1 MIFCLYSNGSLD
13 IGYSK
18 PNSSKNFF
26 PLMYPKLFANQFTD
40 EYFISLNS
48 SGLRQEI
55 CQAFPLMMYFWY
67 EMFFMFVQNFRFT
80 FRLRRSTFRINRDIM
95 ALFITKLVYD
105 MFLWYVESINISI
118 FVYDVFFEPRFNLIC
133 NFFHIFSSSLFLLWQ
148 PKVNGKTLSISR
160 KDQVTE

>member
-1 MIFCLYSNGSLD
+1 MKYDLSCLYSDGSID
-13 IGYSK
+13 RSYSK
-18 PNSSKNFF
+18 PNTSKIFF
-26 PLMYPKLFANQFTD
+26 PLYVTKLSTNQLTD

-80 FRLRRSTFRINRDIM
+80 FRLRRSTFRINRDIIS
-95 ALFITKLVYD
+95 LFITKLVYD
-105 MFLWYVESINISI
+105 MLLWYVDIINISI

-160 KDQVTE
+160 KD

>member
-1 MIFCLYSNGSLD
+1 
-13 IGYSK
+13 
-18 PNSSKNFF
+18 
-26 PLMYPKLFANQFTD
+26 MYKKLSANQFTD

>member
-1 MIFCLYSNGSLD
+1 MVLQIEATVNQTQT
-13 IGYSK
+13 K
-18 PNSSKNFF
+18 TF
-26 PLMYPKLFANQFTD
+26 PLMYKKLSANQFTD